1 VITLIIVGLGKL
13 ADRRIEDGL
22 LPRYKRAM
30 ALFLTGLTGA
40 LWVRYNTL
48 LKAAQTAQAGLS
60 ELRANFDRGAKG

>member
-1 VITLIIVGLGKL
+1 
-13 ADRRIEDGL
+13 
-22 LPRYKRAM
+22 M